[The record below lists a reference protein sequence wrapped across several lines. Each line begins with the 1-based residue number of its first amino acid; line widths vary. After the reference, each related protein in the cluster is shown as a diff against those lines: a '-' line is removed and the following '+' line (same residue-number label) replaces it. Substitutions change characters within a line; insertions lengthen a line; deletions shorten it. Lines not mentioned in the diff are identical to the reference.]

1 MARKNSPDN
10 GQTEENMET
19 MPMETGLEAA
29 PTMVLETPVEAAAAT
44 PETPAEATV
53 QPPEQTSQ
61 TSELEPLAVL
71 VDRHRIPAWQ
81 EAALLRFMDWTGDR
95 HVSEQEFKTALDA
108 LKTRRIGGGRR

>member
-19 MPMETGLEAA
+19 MPMETE
-29 PTMVLETPVEAAAAT
+29 PEAAAAT
-44 PETPAEATV
+44 PESPAEAAV
-53 QPPEQTSQ
+53 QTPEQTSQ

-71 VDRHRIPAWQ
+71 VDRHRIPTWQ